1 MDGETLLL
9 EGAED
14 IASNIS
20 GFVSEAYGGEKYFDP
35 NDLIN
40 NTKGHNELDFS
51 RIQKG
56 EKKQPDYILTFRK
69 NKEIKNIEDA
79 LKAQKQWEDKL
90 PIVVVDIDKCIEQE
104 KQKIY
109 GDEENQGLKYEYEKN
124 PTKENAKKLYYAV
137 RNNTITCN
145 RWNLEKEF
153 EDIDLAELKE
163 KFEEKEIG
171 INTLKEAYEQTT
183 AKERENEMS
192 RIQRIYNQIKDI
204 TKEK

>member
-1 MDGETLLL
+1 M
-9 EGAED
+9 
-14 IASNIS
+14 ASNIS
-20 GFVSEAYGGEKYFDP
+20 GFVSEAYRNEKYLDP

-69 NKEIKNIEDA
+69 NNEINNMEEA

-90 PIVVVDIDKCIEQE
+90 PIVVVDIDKCIKQE

-109 GDEENQGLKYEYEKN
+109 GDEKSKGLKYEYEKN

-137 RNNTITCN
+137 RNNTITCK
-145 RWNLEKEF
+145 RWDLPKEF
-153 EDIDLAELKE
+153 EDIDLEELRE

-171 INTLKEAYEQTT
+171 INTLQEAYNQTT
-183 AKERENEMS
+183 AQERKNEMS
-192 RIQRIYNQIKDI
+192 KIQRIYNQIKDI